1 MVNISRFTHSYD
13 LGDSVALYHS
23 LRMKPVYLSKKALG
37 SLQAW
42 LASSFCDKI
51 ENAPE
56 EISAEVQELARFKI
70 LTQTEDE
77 DDRVLQFVKS
87 KIPSPA
93 VNVCYMIM
101 SEQCNLACKYCFLGN
116 NDCEKRSNFLLE
128 NMSVETAEKAIK
140 FFIRQIKESGMDTEE
155 NKPVLIFYGGEPL
168 VNFNVLEYV
177 ARRINE
183 LRSEERCIRN
193 IEMSMVTNGLLLDEV
208 RINRLRELGV
218 AIAISI
224 DGFTEEA
231 NSMRVDMAGKPVF
244 FRILEKLDICKKL
257 GIDVSLSVTLSE
269 ETIKNTKDILELVD
283 AYGVKAFGFNI
294 MMSSDTFVIPQSY
307 NEAAA
312 QFIIDEFIELRERGI
327 YEDRMMRKLK
337 SFSKAQVYFS
347 DCAATTGGQIVIA
360 PNGQVGICHGCLHD
374 KQYFVAHI
382 NDDDFVAVKDDNFIE
397 WSQLTPVN
405 HEECLDCPAL
415 GICGGGCPVNAMHL
429 KPGNTIHS
437 IDERFCVHS
446 KKTLEFF
453 IRDLYRIIVS
463 EPATKTSI

>member
-13 LGDSVALYHS
+13 LGDAVALYHS
-23 LRMKPVYLSKKALG
+23 LRMKPVYLSKDAFEG
-37 SLQAW
+37 LQAW
-42 LASSFCDKI
+42 LASPFCDKI

-56 EISAEVQELARFKI
+56 RIYTEVQELAKFKI
-70 LTQTEDE
+70 LTRDENE
-77 DDRVLQFVKS
+77 DDRVLQFVRS

-93 VNVCYMIM
+93 VNVCYMIL

-116 NDCEKRSNFLLE
+116 NDCAKRSNFLME
-128 NMSVETAEKAIK
+128 NMSAETADKAIN
-140 FFIRQIKESGMDTEE
+140 FFIRQIKASGLDVEE
-155 NKPVLIFYGGEPL
+155 NKPVLIFYGGEPM
-168 VNFNVLEYV
+168 VNFEILEY
-177 ARRINE
+177 AATRINE
-183 LRSEERCIRN
+183 LREKEQCIRN
-193 IEMSMVTNGLLLDEV
+193 IEMSMVTNGLLLNEEKV
-208 RINRLRELGV
+208 RRLHELGV

-231 NSMRVDMAGKPVF
+231 NSMRVDVAGKPVF
-244 FRILEKLDICKKL
+244 SRILEKLDMCKAM
-257 GIDVSLSVTLSE
+257 GVDVSLSVTLSE
-269 ETIKNTKDILELVD
+269 ETIKNTKDILKLVD
-283 AYGVKAFGFNI
+283 TYGVKAFGFNI
-294 MMSSDTFVIPQSY
+294 MMSSDTFVLPQSY

-312 QFIIDEFIELRERGI
+312 QFIIDEFIALRERGI
-327 YEDRMMRKLK
+327 YADPMMRKLK

-360 PNGQVGICHGCLHD
+360 PNGQVGICHGCLHN

-382 NDDDFVAVKDDNFIE
+382 DDDDFVAVKDKNFIE
-397 WSQLTPVN
+397 WSQLTPIN
-405 HEECLDCPAL
+405 HEECMECPAL
-415 GICGGGCPVNAMHL
+415 GICGGGCPINAMHL

-463 EPATKTSI
+463 EQTSD

>member
-1 MVNISRFTHSYD
+1 MVNISRFTHFYD
-13 LGDSVALYHS
+13 LGDAVALYHS
-23 LRMKPVYLSKKALG
+23 LRMKPVYLSKKALE

-56 EISAEVQELARFKI
+56 EISAEVHELAKFKI
-70 LTQTEDE
+70 LTQSEDE

-87 KIPSPA
+87 KIPAPA

-140 FFIRQIKESGMDTEE
+140 FFIRQIRESGLDMEE

-177 ARRINE
+177 AKRINE

-224 DGFTEEA
+224 DGFTEET
-231 NSMRVDMAGKPVF
+231 NSMRIDLAGIPVF
-244 FRILEKLDICKKL
+244 SRILAKLDLCKKM
-257 GIDVSLSVTLSE
+257 GVDVSLSVTLSE
-269 ETIKNTKDILELVD
+269 ETIKSTKDILKLVD

-294 MMSSDTFVIPQSY
+294 MMSSDTFVLPQSY

-360 PNGQVGICHGCLHD
+360 PNGQVGICHGFLHD

-382 NDDDFVAVKDDNFIE
+382 NDDDFVAVKDDTFIE
-397 WSQLTPVN
+397 WSQLTPIN

-429 KPGNTIHS
+429 KAGNTIHS

-453 IRDLYRIIVS
+453 IKDLYRIIVS
-463 EPATKTSI
+463 EQASKTST

>member
-13 LGDSVALYHS
+13 LGDAVALYHS

-56 EISAEVQELARFKI
+56 EISAEIQELAKFKI

-87 KIPSPA
+87 KIPAPA

-140 FFIRQIKESGMDTEE
+140 FFVRQIKESGLDVEE

-183 LRSEERCIRN
+183 LRSEERCLRN
-193 IEMSMVTNGLLLDEV
+193 IEMSMVTNGLLLDES
-208 RINRLRELGV
+208 RICRLRELGV

-231 NSMRVDMAGKPVF
+231 NSMRVDVAGKPVF
-244 FRILEKLDICKKL
+244 SRILDKLDLCKKM
-257 GIDVSLSVTLSE
+257 GVDISLSVTLSE
-269 ETIKNTKDILELVD
+269 ETIKSTKDILKLID

-294 MMSSDTFVIPQSY
+294 MMSSDTFVLPQSY

-312 QFIIDEFIELRERGI
+312 QFIIDEFIELRKRGI

-382 NDDDFVAVKDDNFIE
+382 NDDDFVAVKDANFIE
-397 WSQLTPVN
+397 WSQLTPIN

-415 GICGGGCPVNAMHL
+415 GICGGGCPINAMHL

-463 EPATKTSI
+463 EQAAKTSI

>member
-13 LGDSVALYHS
+13 LGDAVALYHS
-23 LRMKPVYLSKKALG
+23 LRMKPVYLSKDAFEG
-37 SLQAW
+37 LQAW
-42 LASSFCDKI
+42 LASPFCDKI

-56 EISAEVQELARFKI
+56 RIYTEVQELAKFKI
-70 LTQTEDE
+70 LTRDENE
-77 DDRVLQFVKS
+77 DDRVLQFVRS

-93 VNVCYMIM
+93 VNVCYMIL

-116 NDCEKRSNFLLE
+116 NDCAKRSNFLME
-128 NMSVETAEKAIK
+128 NMSAETADKAIN
-140 FFIRQIKESGMDTEE
+140 FFIRQIKASGLDVEE
-155 NKPVLIFYGGEPL
+155 NKPVLIFYGGEPM
-168 VNFNVLEYV
+168 VNFEILEY
-177 ARRINE
+177 AATRINE
-183 LRSEERCIRN
+183 LREKEQCIRN
-193 IEMSMVTNGLLLDEV
+193 IEMSMVTNGLLLNEEKV
-208 RINRLRELGV
+208 RRLHELGV

-231 NSMRVDMAGKPVF
+231 NSMRVDVAGKPVF
-244 FRILEKLDICKKL
+244 SRILEKLDMCKAM
-257 GIDVSLSVTLSE
+257 GVDVSLSVTLSE
-269 ETIKNTKDILELVD
+269 ETIKNTKDILKLVD
-283 AYGVKAFGFNI
+283 TYGVKAFGFNI
-294 MMSSDTFVIPQSY
+294 MMSSDTFVLPQSY

-360 PNGQVGICHGCLHD
+360 PNGQVGICHGCLHN

-382 NDDDFVAVKDDNFIE
+382 DDDDFVAVKDKIFIE

-405 HEECLDCPAL
+405 HEECMECPAL
-415 GICGGGCPVNAMHL
+415 GICGGGCPINAMHL

-463 EPATKTSI
+463 EQTSD

>member
-1 MVNISRFTHSYD
+1 MPETEIPPALR
-13 LGDSVALYHS
+13 GDIY
-23 LRMKPVYLSKKALG
+23 
-37 SLQAW
+37 
-42 LASSFCDKI
+42 CDKI

-56 EISAEVQELARFKI
+56 RIYTEVQELAKFKI
-70 LTQTEDE
+70 LTRDENE
-77 DDRVLQFVKS
+77 DDRALQFVRS

-93 VNVCYMIM
+93 VNVCYMIL

-116 NDCEKRSNFLLE
+116 NDCAKRSNFLME
-128 NMSVETAEKAIK
+128 NMSAETADKAIN
-140 FFIRQIKESGMDTEE
+140 FFIRQIKASGLDVEE
-155 NKPVLIFYGGEPL
+155 NKPVLIFYGGEPM
-168 VNFNVLEYV
+168 VNFEILEY
-177 ARRINE
+177 AATRINE
-183 LRSEERCIRN
+183 LREKEQCIRN
-193 IEMSMVTNGLLLDEV
+193 IEMSMVTNGLLLNEEKV
-208 RINRLRELGV
+208 RRLHELGV

-231 NSMRVDMAGKPVF
+231 NSMRVDVAGKPVF
-244 FRILEKLDICKKL
+244 SRILEKLDMCKAM
-257 GIDVSLSVTLSE
+257 GVDVSLSVTLSE
-269 ETIKNTKDILELVD
+269 ETIKNTKDILKLVD
-283 AYGVKAFGFNI
+283 TYGVKAFGFNI
-294 MMSSDTFVIPQSY
+294 MMSSDTFVLPQSY

-360 PNGQVGICHGCLHD
+360 PNGQVGICHGCLHN

-382 NDDDFVAVKDDNFIE
+382 DDDDFVAVKDKNFIE

-405 HEECLDCPAL
+405 HEECMECPAL
-415 GICGGGCPVNAMHL
+415 GICGGGCPINAMHL

-463 EPATKTSI
+463 EQTSD